1 MLPIASWERR
11 FIDMAQ
17 GNDAGQSGGEVEV
30 GSGEDGSAGG
40 GAGQTKGDD
49 SDFGVD
55 GLYGMMLM
63 SSTHHRY
70 AGLFTIRK
78 PGAPAVTQLLVRG
91 SSQHGQK
98 PVAEFLAAAKR
109 VLCCTA
115 STVVALG
122 SLLRPGMC
130 GVGRVSLVVEASR
143 IGAAA
148 HCGSLLLRAGS
159 DEENMADLLMYST
172 NYTVCRRSV
181 CL

>member
-1 MLPIASWERR
+1 MLLVPTGATIMLPIASWERR

-30 GSGEDGSAGG
+30 GSGEDGSGG
-40 GAGQTKGDD
+40 GAGQAKGDD
-49 SDFGVD
+49 SDFGGGEDGGSGSVD

-63 SSTHHRY
+63 SSTHRRY

-98 PVAEFLAAAKR
+98 PVAELSAAAKR
-109 VLCCTA
+109 VLCCAA

-130 GVGRVSLVVEASR
+130 GA
-143 IGAAA
+143 
-148 HCGSLLLRAGS
+148 
-159 DEENMADLLMYST
+159 DE
-172 NYTVCRRSV
+172 CH
-181 CL
+181 